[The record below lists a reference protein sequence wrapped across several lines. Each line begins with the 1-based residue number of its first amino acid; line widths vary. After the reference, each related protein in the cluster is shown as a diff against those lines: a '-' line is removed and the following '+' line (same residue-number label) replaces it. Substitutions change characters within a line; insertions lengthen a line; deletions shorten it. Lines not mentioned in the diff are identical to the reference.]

1 MEGGA
6 CAREESG
13 NGNQGM
19 GQNGEWERNAPK
31 ISIAL
36 YWVYCPAALYSESK
50 SGAMSNSIAQA
61 LSTDRALTDSCQP
74 YALC

>member
-13 NGNQGM
+13 NGNGAEWGM
-19 GQNGEWERNAPK
+19 GTEWTENQH
-31 ISIAL
+31 
-36 YWVYCPAALYSESK
+36 CPVLYSESK